1 MDEHKHRMQ
10 VKKKKKKSA
19 MTKLIEKEK
28 KEYNTSMYGNNAEN
42 FLNCTLKTLMLATT
56 EV

>member
-10 VKKKKKKSA
+10 VKKKKKSA